1 LVAEPALLLAAV
13 VVVDGAA
20 EPGALEAEVP
30 AMLVLLA
37 LLDLWPLEALAA
49 QTA

>member
-1 LVAEPALLLAAV
+1 LVAEPALLLAAAV
-13 VVVDGAA
+13 VVEGEA
-20 EPGALEAEVP
+20 ALEEAPEMAP